1 MDELRTLRN
10 TVAQFVKQDEVQ
22 KGGFRTVEE
31 LTGFLTDTL
40 GKRDLKRLI
49 TEDGVWKGFVEA
61 AELSSEEKAALYDA
75 LKKHLEQKP
84 TDEDDRRQ
92 REQQKEQFLQAF
104 PQLKKKLEDHIK
116 KLRDLADHLDEVH
129 RGCTISNVVS
139 GSVSTISGIL
149 GLTLL
154 PFTGGV
160 SLIVSLTAEGLGAT
174 ASLNSLVTTIVE
186 ESITLSDES
195 EASRLVGASMNIL
208 VEILKILPK
217 ISIKLY
223 NSGKGLYDAF
233 ESIRDQI
240 QAIRVARSMSQIA
253 VADRNLTST
262 GRSSSRGLRQ
272 VLAAFRDIRI
282 GEAGVRGY
290 FLLWDL
296 CHLLLQ
302 SKDLY
307 GGAKTQSAGALRD
320 LCKKL
325 QDKLQ
330 VFEEIYK
337 ALQSVKPM

>member
-1 MDELRTLRN
+1 
-10 TVAQFVKQDEVQ
+10 
-22 KGGFRTVEE
+22 
-31 LTGFLTDTL
+31 
-40 GKRDLKRLI
+40 
-49 TEDGVWKGFVEA
+49 
-61 AELSSEEKAALYDA
+61 
-75 LKKHLEQKP
+75 
-84 TDEDDRRQ
+84 
-92 REQQKEQFLQAF
+92 
-104 PQLKKKLEDHIK
+104 
-116 KLRDLADHLDEVH
+116 
-129 RGCTISNVVS
+129 
-139 GSVSTISGIL
+139 
-149 GLTLL
+149 
-154 PFTGGV
+154 
-160 SLIVSLTAEGLGAT
+160 
-174 ASLNSLVTTIVE
+174 
-186 ESITLSDES
+186 
-195 EASRLVGASMNIL
+195 MNIL